1 MARGMMT
8 PGNGPQYGQ
17 TIDITDNNSYQL
29 QNFMAHQQKQGSR
42 VGSPTAG
49 DYGQTQNNFF

>member
-8 PGNGPQYGQ
+8 PGNGGPQYGQ

-29 QNFMAHQQKQGSR
+29 QNFMAQQKQGSR